1 MRTLRKLFICL
12 ILSLVVFAAAQP
24 AAAQGYKW
32 WQMERFQKA
41 LTLTQEQI
49 DRLEAIFQTA
59 EPSLR
64 AQKAALDK
72 YENKL
77 SKVIADAASDEATVL
92 QAAER
97 VEAARAE
104 LSRTRTLMLFRMR
117 RVLSDEQ
124 NVKMKELHEH
134 DRRDRDRRPKGQQPD
149 RPKGEQSDGA
159 CR

>member
-1 MRTLRKLFICL
+1 MRTLRKSFICL
-12 ILSLVVFAAAQP
+12 ILSLFVCAAAQP

-32 WQMERFQKA
+32 WQMERFQKS

-72 YENKL
+72 YEFKL
-77 SKVIADAASDEATVL
+77 SKVIADTASDEATVL

-97 VEAARAE
+97 VESARAE
-104 LSRTRTLMLFRMR
+104 LSRTRTLQLFRMR
-117 RVLSDEQ
+117 RVLSEEQ
-124 NVKMKELHEH
+124 NAKMKAMHDT
-134 DRRDRDRRPKGQQPD
+134 DRRERDRRPRGQQSD
-149 RPKGEQSDGA
+149 KPKGELSGGA
-159 CR
+159 CH

>member
-1 MRTLRKLFICL
+1 MDTLRKLFICL
-12 ILSLVVFAAAQP
+12 ILSLFVFAAAQP

-32 WQMERFQKA
+32 WQMERFQKD

-72 YENKL
+72 YEYKL
-77 SKVIADAASDEATVL
+77 SKVIADPASDEAMVL

-104 LSRTRTLMLFRMR
+104 LSRTRTLQLFRMR

-124 NVKMKELHEH
+124 NVKMKEMHDA
-134 DRRDRDRRPKGQQPD
+134 DRRERDRRPKSQQPD
-149 RPKGEQSDGA
+149 RPMGELSDGT